1 MIRLVELILVVLAL
15 VVLITQVLIPAFANR
30 KLFPMFREAG
40 NIEKELAEVK
50 QEQYE
55 EILRDELEA
64 EKEKLQKVK
73 QRGGSDENP

>member
-1 MIRLVELILVVLAL
+1 MIVIIELILSIVVAL
-15 VVLITQVLIPAFANR
+15 LLVTQVIIPAFANR
-30 KLFPMFREAG
+30 KLFPMFREAA

>member
-1 MIRLVELILVVLAL
+1 MIVIIELILSIVVAL
-15 VVLITQVLIPAFANR
+15 LLVTQVLIPAFANR

>member
-1 MIRLVELILVVLAL
+1 MIVIIELILSIVVAL
-15 VVLITQVLIPAFANR
+15 LLVTQVIIPAFANR